1 MAVQAHHKEILLK
14 IIHTSIPN
22 CKVWLF
28 GSRARDTEGRGSDI
42 DLALDCG
49 APIPLSTIID
59 MRLAIQDTTLP
70 MEVDLVDLNTVSD
83 DFKKEV
89 LKEAILWTS

>member
-1 MAVQAHHKEILLK
+1 
-14 IIHTSIPN
+14 
-22 CKVWLF
+22 
-28 GSRARDTEGRGSDI
+28 
-42 DLALDCG
+42 LALDCG

-70 MEVDLVDLNTVSD
+70 MEVDLVDLNTVSE

-89 LKEAILWTS
+89 LKEGILWTS